1 MQWFIWEYVTVGVQY
16 MPSVAWPQ
24 VGTLA
29 WIGGDFRCFSPLAN
43 ICPSGTSPPQSVRD
57 SFAQP
62 PKPWQ
67 EKAHHRPLVCI
78 AAFLVLAE
86 WGGTYSMNVFLPL
99 ALYSELNH
107 TGDGSDVK
115 YVSFFHFFFFSV
127 CGKQWTC
134 VTENEQF
141 SLSTL
146 SLYEVSEFG
155 VSHEVWA
162 VTVNQGLS
170 PR

>member
-1 MQWFIWEYVTVGVQY
+1 

-29 WIGGDFRCFSPLAN
+29 WIRGDFRCCSPLAN
-43 ICPSGTSPPQSVRD
+43 ICPSGTSPPQSVLD

-67 EKAHHRPLVCI
+67 KKAHHRPLVCI

-86 WGGTYSMNVFLPL
+86 WSGTYSMNVFLPL

-107 TGDGSDVK
+107 TRDGSDVK
-115 YVSFFHFFFFSV
+115 YVSV

-155 VSHEVWA
+155 VSHEGWT
-162 VTVNQGLS
+162 VTVNQGLI